1 MMKLKSMAK
10 GLFLLFILSFGF
22 LSPYCSFAVADVHPD
37 ARIVALQSLTRNH
50 DKSKRRIKALD
61 YLVKKA
67 PHVVASPKLCSLFQ
81 AASRGD
87 QNAFKELRKGN
98 LASLLA
104 DKVFMKAV
112 RRVFGDGKLEKA
124 LARHT
129 EEAKPYFKLRLNNVQ
144 RSVAAGKLVIEPCF
158 TKEQEARWR
167 QKNAVVFAAALVG
180 LVASEGPCREN
191 QVRLEMALDA
201 YKKVTGKTLAGKIEV
216 IAQVLIDRGMYPRT
230 RSPICTHDGRP
241 LIIEGL
247 KVRCTNHPKK

>member
-1 MMKLKSMAK
+1 MTK
-10 GLFLLFILSFGF
+10 GLLLLLIGQLVT
-22 LSPYCSFAVADVHPD
+22 CSFVFAEVHPE

-61 YLVKKA
+61 YMVKKA
-67 PHVVASPKLCSLFQ
+67 PHVVGSPKLCSLFK
-81 AASRGD
+81 AACKGE
-87 QNAFKELRKGN
+87 QEAFKELRKGN
-98 LASLLA
+98 LTLLVE

-112 RRVFGDGKLEKA
+112 KRVFGDGKLERA

-129 EEAKPYFKLRLNNVQ
+129 EEAKPYFRLRLNNVQ
-144 RSVAAGKLVIEPCF
+144 RAVAAGKLVINPCF

-201 YKKVTGKTLAGKIEV
+201 YKKVTGKTLAGKVEV

-230 RSPICTHDGRP
+230 RSPICPHDGRP
-241 LIIEGL
+241 LIIDGL
-247 KVRCTNHPKK
+247 KVRCTNHPQK